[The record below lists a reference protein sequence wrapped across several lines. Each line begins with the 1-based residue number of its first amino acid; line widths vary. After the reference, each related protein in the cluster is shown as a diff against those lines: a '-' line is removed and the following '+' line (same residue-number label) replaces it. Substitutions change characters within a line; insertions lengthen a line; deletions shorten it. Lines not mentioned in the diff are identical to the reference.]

1 MLNLKVRVLFYL
13 ADFLRTSSLGRSI
26 SDNTEKIVLK
36 GQGEGSRIYR
46 VFCNKR
52 LGNQNIK
59 RLLLIKADQT
69 SQVNAFRAF
78 LCVGGCKRLGSL
90 ESSLSQASQPSWP
103 SILCFRI
110 LSCLGAHRREWL
122 QPDDGYSPS

>member
-78 LCVGGCKRLGSL
+78 LCMGTCKSVDSL
-90 ESSLSQASQPSWP
+90 KSFL
-103 SILCFRI
+103 
-110 LSCLGAHRREWL
+110 
-122 QPDDGYSPS
+122 